1 MSMKK
6 ILMTAVAVSALSA
19 GAASAASLST
29 ASTIGTVSLSNGAA
43 TPAIEPY
50 TIASE
55 VDAPGSAVGVLTFV
69 PTGTIA
75 AGTYKVT
82 WNITG
87 GTFGAVTS
95 VAGVDSAAAATT
107 CTVSTSSTTSIVAL
121 CTPAANVATLTLTV
135 PIATGTAK
143 TSVVVSGNLTNTSDV
158 AVDGGAITGVT
169 VIDYRAGLKTQ
180 ATAYNAKLN
189 ISGGFKKFA
198 GTASGGVAAT
208 AIDNVE
214 IGGGVGFARND
225 DSAATPLGGSY
236 DRVYVDGAA
245 TRISPASIQAITA
258 TVTGTLG
265 VLKPVFASAI
275 SAGGSGTTNNTFTDA
290 QSPATTGSGTATLSA
305 GNLAAFIAI
314 PATGKVGLAQVAATA
329 AAIAESSYTISMVP
343 TLATG
348 YTAVSYSTKTLG
360 KLTYEGTSIYAPW
373 VGDGT
378 NGISYTIR
386 LSNSSAST
394 AIPFVQALLT
404 SPFTTGTS
412 GTVASTANC
421 SVGTVPAAGELL
433 VTSATLQACFGNF
446 KRADVTLIVGSAA
459 APAATTAKMRATAVN
474 GTVSEVT
481 LGTGAAAAALQAY
494 N

>member
-1 MSMKK
+1 MKK

-19 GAASAASLST
+19 GAASAAKLST
-29 ASTIGTVSLSNGAA
+29 ASTIGGVALTHPTTGSY
-43 TPAIEPY
+43 EPY

-87 GTFGAVTS
+87 GTFGTVTS
-95 VAGVDSAAAATT
+95 VAGVDSLAAAVT

-180 ATAYNAKLN
+180 ATAYDAKLKLTT
-189 ISGGFKKFA
+189 FKKFF
-198 GTASGGVAAT
+198 GTASLGT
-208 AIDNVE
+208 STSIDNYE

-225 DSAATPLGGSY
+225 DPNALGGSY
-236 DRVYVDGAA
+236 DLTYANGTA
-245 TRISPASIQAITA
+245 TRITPASIQAITA

-265 VLKPVFASAI
+265 VLKPVFSTGI
-275 SAGGSGTTNNTFTDA
+275 TAGDGIGTVNNTFADA

-305 GNLAAFIAI
+305 ANLAAFIAI
-314 PATGKVGLAQVAATA
+314 PATGKVGLAQVASTA
-329 AAIAESSYTISMVP
+329 ATIAESTYTISMVP

-360 KLTYEGTSIYAPW
+360 KLTYEGTSVYAPW

-386 LSNSSAST
+386 LSNSSATT

-404 SPFTTGTS
+404 SPYTTGTS
-412 GTVASTANC
+412 GSVASTANC

-433 VTSATLQACFGNF
+433 VTSAILQACFGNF
-446 KRADVTLIVGSAA
+446 KRADVTLIVGSSA

-474 GTVSEVT
+474 GTVSEVS
-481 LGTGAAAAALQAY
+481 LGTSTVSGGTASIY

>member
-1 MSMKK
+1 MKK

-19 GAASAASLST
+19 GAASAASLSA
-29 ASTIGTVSLSNGAA
+29 ASTIGGIALTHPTASY
-43 TPAIEPY
+43 EPY

-55 VDAPGSAVGVLTFV
+55 VDAPGSATAALTFV

-95 VAGVDSAAAATT
+95 VAGVDSLAAAVT

-158 AVDGGAITGVT
+158 AVDGGAISGVT

-180 ATAYNAKLN
+180 ATPYNATLN
-189 ISGGFKKFA
+189 LTSFKKFA
-198 GTASGGVAAT
+198 GTNSAGVAT
-208 AIDNVE
+208 AIDNYE
-214 IGGGVGFARND
+214 IAGGVGFARND
-225 DSAATPLGGSY
+225 DVSATPLGGAY

-245 TRISPASIQAITA
+245 TRIATSSIQSVTS

-265 VLKPVFASAI
+265 VLKVVYASALT
-275 SAGGSGTTNNTFTDA
+275 SGGTGTTNIVFTDA
-290 QSPATTGSGTATLSA
+290 QYRATTGSGVATLSA
-305 GNLAAFIAI
+305 NNLTAVING
-314 PATGKVGLAQVAATA
+314 TGKVGLAQVASTA
-329 AAIAESSYTISMVP
+329 VSVAESSYTISMVP

-348 YTAVSYSTKTLG
+348 YTASSYSTKTLG
-360 KLTYEGTSIYAPW
+360 RLTYEGTSFLAPW
-373 VGDGT
+373 IGDGA
-378 NGISYTIR
+378 NGINYTVR
-386 LSNSSAST
+386 LANRTTT
-394 AIPFVQALLT
+394 AIPYVQVTLLN
-404 SPFTTGTS
+404 PYTTGTS
-412 GTVASTANC
+412 GSVASTAAC
-421 SVGTVPAAGELL
+421 SVGSIPASGELL
-433 VTSATLQACFGNF
+433 IQSSTLSACFGAF
-446 KRADVTLIVGSAA
+446 KRSDVTITAGSTSGTLNANL
-459 APAATTAKMRATAVN
+459 TAKVRATAVN

-481 LGTGAAAAALQAY
+481 LGAGTNTALTQ
-494 N
+494 

>member
-87 GTFGAVTS
+87 GTFGTVTS

-169 VIDYRAGLKTQ
+169 VIDYRVGLKTQ
-180 ATAYNAKLN
+180 ATPYNATLN
-189 ISGGFKKFA
+189 LTSFKKFA
-198 GTASGGVAAT
+198 GTNSAGAAT
-208 AIDNVE
+208 AIDNFE
-214 IGGGVGFARND
+214 IAGGVGFARND
-225 DSAATPLGGSY
+225 DPNALGGTL

-245 TRISPASIQAITA
+245 TRIATSSIQSVTS

-265 VLKPVFASAI
+265 VLKVVYASALT
-275 SAGGSGTTNNTFTDA
+275 SGGTGTTNIVFTDA
-290 QSPATTGSGTATLSA
+290 QYPATTGSGVATLSA
-305 GNLAAFIAI
+305 NNLAAVIAG
-314 PATGKVGLAQVAATA
+314 TGKVGLAQVASTA
-329 AAIAESSYTISMVP
+329 VSVAESSYTISMVP

-348 YTAVSYSTKTLG
+348 YTAGSYSTKTLG
-360 KLTYEGTSIYAPW
+360 RLTYEGTSFLAPW
-373 VGDGT
+373 IGDGA
-378 NGISYTIR
+378 NGINYTVR
-386 LSNSSAST
+386 LANRTTT
-394 AIPFVQALLT
+394 AIPYVQVTLLN
-404 SPFTTGTS
+404 PYTTGTS
-412 GTVASTANC
+412 GSVASTAAC
-421 SVGTVPAAGELL
+421 SVGSIPASGELL
-433 VTSATLQACFGNF
+433 IQSSTLSACFGAF
-446 KRADVTLIVGSAA
+446 KRSDVTITAGSTSGTLNANL
-459 APAATTAKMRATAVN
+459 TAKVRATAVN

-481 LGTGAAAAALQAY
+481 LGAGTNTALTQ
-494 N
+494 